1 MRHSLGPFVRPLAVL
16 AFAFAPAVASAQATM
31 TFAPVACSGNQ
42 GISVGPTYTEAGF
55 NITAPDLA
63 TWCTGAAHY
72 AGSNLFMNFANT
84 TGVLT
89 KVGGSTFSI
98 NSIDLAH
105 VYAGS
110 YGAQSYTFTG
120 NVFGGGQV
128 FDTFTI
134 AAQSGTPVFQTFN
147 FSAGFTNLT
156 SVDLASQDPNYYQ
169 YSNIK
174 LDAVTAT
181 PEPAS
186 MMLVATGLLGVF
198 GVARRKQ
205 KA

>member
-1 MRHSLGPFVRPLAVL
+1 M
-16 AFAFAPAVASAQATM
+16 
-31 TFAPVACSGNQ
+31 
-42 GISVGPTYTEAGF
+42 SVGPSYTEAGF
-55 NITAPDLA
+55 NITSTDLA

-72 AGSNLFMNFANT
+72 AGPNMFMNIPGT
-84 TGVLT
+84 TGSLT

-110 YGAQSYTFTG
+110 YGAQSFTFTG

-134 AAQSGTPVFQTFN
+134 AAQNGTPVFQTFA
-147 FSAGFTNLT
+147 FSSGFTNLT
-156 SVDLASQDPNYYQ
+156 SVDLAQQNSNYYQ
-169 YSNIK
+169 FSNIK

-205 KA
+205 

>member
-1 MRHSLGPFVRPLAVL
+1 MRHSLGKFVRPVAFLAL
-16 AFAFAPAVASAQATM
+16 AFAPAVASAQATM
-31 TFAPVACSGNQ
+31 TFVPATCPGNG
-42 GISVGPTYTEAGF
+42 GISVGPSYTEAGF
-55 NITAPDLA
+55 NITSADLA
-63 TWCTGAAHY
+63 TWCTSATHY
-72 AGSNLFMNFANT
+72 AGPNMFLDSPGT
-84 TGVLT
+84 TGSLT

-105 VYAGS
+105 VYSGS

-134 AAQSGTPVFQTFN
+134 AAQNGTPVFQTFN